1 MDTFL
6 RIVRYLQLT
15 KSKML
20 AIRRGGLNAS
30 LKIGKVDALISDPVK
45 IVGGVGNFVWRTLL
59 PKRKFNRHA

>member
-30 LKIGKVDALISDPVK
+30 LKIEKLM
-45 IVGGVGNFVWRTLL
+45 L
-59 PKRKFNRHA
+59 